1 MQAVLEEVGERYDC
15 QCPDSCVL
23 FQKDHTFVQAVEEA
37 LEMAGHQVEEVEEEQ
52 EGPVLYRHPQTIQAE
67 QEVLRLV

>member
-1 MQAVLEEVGERYDC
+1 
-15 QCPDSCVL
+15 VL

-67 QEVLRLV
+67 QEVLRMV